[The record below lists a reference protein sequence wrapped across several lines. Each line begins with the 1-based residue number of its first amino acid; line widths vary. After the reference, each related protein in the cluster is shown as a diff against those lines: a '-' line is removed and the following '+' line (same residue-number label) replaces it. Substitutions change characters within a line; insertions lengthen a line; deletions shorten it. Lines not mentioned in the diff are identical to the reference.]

1 MTVAAKRPLHWESAQ
16 LHADARTFF
25 NSQLEAIAAA
35 RKSVDFEYYIFNYDV
50 LGQRFVEALI
60 GAAERGVRVRVMM
73 DGVGSMAH
81 CELLSERLTAH
92 GVQVRI
98 YHPLPW
104 LFDTYRWGRW
114 SRRWPRGWLARFI
127 TLVWNINRRNH
138 RKLCTVDGH
147 RAWLGSFNI
156 TADHLPVSEGGQG
169 WRDYGVELSG
179 PRIESLAAGFDDLWE
194 GHAPRLQRGFLA
206 GFLSNRSVKA
216 RQLRNFYVA
225 RTVRNARR
233 RVWLVNAYFLPTA
246 LLRRALLAACR
257 SGCDVRLILP
267 ERSDVAVFP
276 SLSSHYYRELLRAG
290 ARIFLYQPGVL
301 HAKAL
306 LVDEQAVLGS
316 SNWNYRSTL
325 HDLELDVV
333 LRDPDAVKPLEQ
345 TLLADMADSREVAFE
360 DTLRPG
366 LVSWLLYGL
375 RYWM

>member
-1 MTVAAKRPLHWESAQ
+1 
-16 LHADARTFF
+16 
-25 NSQLEAIAAA
+25 
-35 RKSVDFEYYIFNYDV
+35 
-50 LGQRFVEALI
+50 
-60 GAAERGVRVRVMM
+60 
-73 DGVGSMAH
+73 
-81 CELLSERLTAH
+81 
-92 GVQVRI
+92 
-98 YHPLPW
+98 
-104 LFDTYRWGRW
+104 
-114 SRRWPRGWLARFI
+114 
-127 TLVWNINRRNH
+127 
-138 RKLCTVDGH
+138 
-147 RAWLGSFNI
+147 
-156 TADHLPVSEGGQG
+156 
-169 WRDYGVELSG
+169 
-179 PRIESLAAGFDDLWE
+179 
-194 GHAPRLQRGFLA
+194 
-206 GFLSNRSVKA
+206 
-216 RQLRNFYVA
+216 
-225 RTVRNARR
+225 
-233 RVWLVNAYFLPTA
+233 

-366 LVSWLLYGL
+366 LVSWVLYGL